1 MSDADVKIPSINDLT
16 ELFEKMGDGITWYI
30 HLPTLKIYG
39 FSHISNTWFPS
50 YDTGFDRL
58 VLCRIFGSEDVF
70 SGLGIDYGP
79 GLLTS
84 NNSNNSTNN
93 PNSS

>member
-1 MSDADVKIPSINDLT
+1 MPDNNVEIPSINDLT
-16 ELFEKMGDGITWYI
+16 ELSEKMGDGITWYI

-50 YDTGFDRL
+50 YDAGFDRL
-58 VLCRIFGSEDVF
+58 VLTRIFGGEDIF

-84 NNSNNSTNN
+84 NN